1 MHVSYADALGSSDLV
16 QVADSIFLIT
26 VRGFLTEPNIRVLQA
41 GVDAMRL
48 EEPYVG
54 FYDYDAVTGY
64 APEAQHYA
72 ELWGHENRD
81 RVRNFHLL
89 TTVPLVLLGT
99 HMINQHF
106 DGKLLT
112 YEDREEFYSVLAKE
126 HGLAV

>member
-1 MHVSYADALGSSDLV
+1 MHVSYADAQGSSDLV
-16 QVADSIFLIT
+16 LVSDHIFLIT

-48 EEPYVG
+48 EEPYTG
-54 FYDYDAVTGY
+54 FYDYEAVTGH

-72 ELWGHENRD
+72 EQWGHENRA
-81 RVRNFHLL
+81 RVKNFHLL
-89 TTVPLVLLGT
+89 TQVPLVLLGT

-112 YEDREEFYSVLAKE
+112 YEDREEFYNVLAKE
-126 HGLAV
+126 RQGAV